1 MPAGGRPVGY
11 HRGENLKGMIF
22 TATARWDFRGETWFS
37 IELEAVDLEVAGAMF
52 YAMLPTTFFRG
63 NKRLVSIRPRNLNAF
78 DVKMLA
84 HKPDSQPE

>member
-1 MPAGGRPVGY
+1 
-11 HRGENLKGMIF
+11 MIF

-37 IELEAVDLEVAGAMF
+37 VELDAADLDMAGAMF

-63 NKRLVSIRPRNLNAF
+63 NKRLVAIHPQNPNGF

-84 HKPDSQPE
+84 RAESSTRQLNAEGIKESN